1 MELQIKMISS
11 ASRVLSYHKEN
22 PNSID
27 EDIFQDL
34 TDYISKQGVNDE
46 KVVRAMIATASIAI
60 KLKRKSLESEKQV
73 LKRVIEEIPRIVQ
86 EIEE

>member
-1 MELQIKMISS
+1 MELQIRMVSS
-11 ASRVLSYHKEN
+11 ASRVLSYHREN

-34 TDYISKQGVNDE
+34 SDYISEQSINDE
-46 KVVRAMIATASIAI
+46 KVIRAMIAAASIAI

-73 LKRVIEEIPRIVQ
+73 LKKVIEEIPRIVQ
-86 EIEE
+86 EIDE

>member
-11 ASRVLSYHKEN
+11 ASRVLSYHREN

-34 TDYISKQGVNDE
+34 SDYISEQSINDE
-46 KVVRAMIATASIAI
+46 KVIRAMIAAASIAI
-60 KLKRKSLESEKQV
+60 KLKRKNLDSEKQV
-73 LKRVIEEIPRIVQ
+73 LKKVIDEIPRIVQ
-86 EIEE
+86 EIDE

>member
-11 ASRVLSYHKEN
+11 ASRVLSYHREN

-34 TDYISKQGVNDE
+34 SDYISEQSINDE
-46 KVVRAMIATASIAI
+46 KVIRAMMATASIAI

-73 LKRVIEEIPRIVQ
+73 LKKVIEEIPRIVQ
-86 EIEE
+86 EIDE

>member
-34 TDYISKQGVNDE
+34 ANYISGQGINNE
-46 KVVRAMIATASIAI
+46 KVIRAMIAAASITI
-60 KLKRKSLESEKQV
+60 KLKRKSLESEKQI

-86 EIEE
+86 EMEE